1 MTQRRTSPAPARR
14 RADRDAKLTRLSVL
28 YKISNILT
36 TTHRSDT
43 VLRRILKEA
52 VTATRATSGT
62 LVLIDRASGI
72 LNIEISHNIDPK
84 WEDQLKLRIG
94 QGVTGWVAL
103 TGEPLLVG
111 DVRRSPHYI
120 KIKPEIKSE
129 LAVPMIIGGETVGVI
144 NVDSDQRDA
153 FTEGDMELLVA
164 VAAQSAKVM
173 QAAHLY
179 EENRLKAERLSTLF
193 KVSSAIVSEP
203 LLENVLRRI
212 ADEVRVLM
220 DIRVCS
226 IMLLD
231 EKEENFEI
239 KAVSGEVVPEYIN
252 RRGIPVG
259 DNVIGRVIHTGRPLY
274 VADVREE
281 RQYRMRKVAK
291 ESGLCSLLS
300 IPMTFLGRTIG
311 VVNIYSGEPLEF
323 SEEDVALM
331 TTFAGHAAVAII
343 NARRYERIFKTEELL
358 RESEK
363 FQLLGMLSAEIA
375 HEVKNPLTIIN
386 MLVHTMENDPS
397 VSDQTRY
404 DLGIMNKKLGHINK
418 IVDQVLDFSR
428 SRQPEPVSV
437 DLNEVIEDVSI
448 LIGYKASEMGC
459 QVTKQTGK
467 NLPTV
472 QADAGQV
479 EQAVLNLAING
490 LEAMKERQGRL
501 LLSTSRI
508 VRRDREWVRIR
519 VRDEGR
525 GIPEETISRIFT
537 PFFSMREQGTGL
549 GLFITH
555 RIIKQYDGELK
566 VKSRLGEGSTFDI
579 FLPASTGM
587 ESNGAGL
594 RASTPPAVS

>member
-1 MTQRRTSPAPARR
+1 MTPQKKAPPPIRQRS
-14 RADRDAKLTRLSVL
+14 DRDAKLARLSVL

-36 TTHRSDT
+36 TTHRGET

-52 VTATRATSGT
+52 VNATRATSGT

-72 LNIEISHNIDPK
+72 LNIEIAHNIDPK
-84 WEDQLKLRIG
+84 WSKQLKLRIG

-120 KIKPEIKSE
+120 KIKTEIKSE
-129 LAVPMIIGGETVGVI
+129 LAVPLIIGGETVGVI
-144 NVDSDQRDA
+144 NVDSNKRNA
-153 FTEGDMELLVA
+153 FTQGDMELLVA

-173 QAAHLY
+173 QSANLY

-193 KVSSAIVSEP
+193 KISSAIVSEP
-203 LLENVLRRI
+203 LLDDVLRRI
-212 ADEVRVLM
+212 ADEVRELM
-220 DIRVCS
+220 DVRVCS

-231 EKEENFEI
+231 EKEENLEI

-259 DNVIGRVIHTGRPLY
+259 DNVIGKAVHTGRPLY

-291 ESGLCSLLS
+291 ESGLCSLLT
-300 IPMTFLGRTIG
+300 IPMTFLGRPIG
-311 VVNIYSGEPLEF
+311 VLNIYSGQPLQF
-323 SEEDVALM
+323 SDEDVALM

-386 MLVHTMENDPS
+386 MLVHTMENDAS
-397 VSDQTRY
+397 LSEQFRY
-404 DLGIMNKKLGHINK
+404 DIGIMTKKLGHINK

-428 SRQPEPVSV
+428 SKQPEPVSI

-459 QVTKQTGK
+459 HIVKQAGK
-467 NLPTV
+467 GLPTV

-479 EQAVLNLAING
+479 EQAVLNLAMNG
-490 LEAMKERQGRL
+490 LESMRGRGGKL
-501 LLSTSRI
+501 LLSSSR
-508 VRRDREWVRIR
+508 VKRRDRVWVRVR
-519 VRDEGR
+519 VKDEGC

-555 RIIKQYDGELK
+555 RIIKQYEGELK
-566 VKSRLGEGSTFDI
+566 VKSRLNEGSTFDI
-579 FLPASTGM
+579 FLPATEPG
-587 ESNGAGL
+587 EHGNRKNAEAPE
-594 RASTPPAVS
+594 AS

>member
-1 MTQRRTSPAPARR
+1 MKPQNKTPSSTRKRG
-14 RADRDAKLTRLSVL
+14 DGDAKLARLSVL

-36 TTHRSDT
+36 TTHRGET

-62 LVLIDRASGI
+62 LVLIDRNTGI
-72 LNIEISHNIDPK
+72 LNIEIAHNIDPK
-84 WEDQLKLRIG
+84 WSKELKLRIG

-120 KIKPEIKSE
+120 KIKTEIKSE

-144 NVDSDQRDA
+144 NVDSNKRNA

-173 QAAHLY
+173 QAANLY
-179 EENRLKAERLSTLF
+179 EENRLKAERLATLF

-203 LLENVLRRI
+203 LLDDVLRRI
-212 ADEVRVLM
+212 ADEVHQLM
-220 DIRVCS
+220 EVRVCS

-231 EKEENFEI
+231 EKEEHLEI
-239 KAVSGEVVPEYIN
+239 KAVSGEVVDEYRN
-252 RRGIPVG
+252 RHAIPVG
-259 DNVIGRVIHTGRPLY
+259 DNVIGKAVLTGRPLY

-291 ESGLCSLLS
+291 ASGLCSLLS
-300 IPMTFLGRTIG
+300 IPMTFLGRPIG
-311 VVNIYSGEPLEF
+311 VLNVYTGVPVEF
-323 SEEDVALM
+323 PEEDVALM

-343 NARRYERIFKTEELL
+343 NARRYERTLKTEELL

-386 MLVHTMENDPS
+386 MLVHTMENDAS
-397 VSDQTRY
+397 LSDQLRY
-404 DLGIMNKKLGHINK
+404 DIGVMTRKLGHINK

-428 SRQPEPVSV
+428 SKQPEPVSV
-437 DLNEVIEDVSI
+437 DMNEVIEDVAI

-459 QVTKQTGK
+459 QIVRQRGK

-472 QADAGQV
+472 EADAGQI
-479 EQAVLNLAING
+479 EQAVLNLAMNG
-490 LEAMKERQGRL
+490 LESMRSRKGKL
-501 LLSTSRI
+501 LLSTSR
-508 VRRDREWVRIR
+508 VKRRGADWVRVR
-519 VRDEGR
+519 VKDEGC
-525 GIPEETISRIFT
+525 GIPEETLSRIFT
-537 PFFSMREQGTGL
+537 PFFTMREQGTGL
-549 GLFITH
+549 GLFITN
-555 RIIKQYDGELK
+555 RIIRQYEGELK
-566 VKSRLGEGSTFDI
+566 VKSRINEGSTFDI
-579 FLPASTGM
+579 FLPATQATHSKD
-587 ESNGAGL
+587 SSL
-594 RASTPPAVS
+594 RAHPGNAK

>member
-1 MTQRRTSPAPARR
+1 MIQRKPSTTAHRK
-14 RADRDAKLTRLSVL
+14 RADRDAKLARLSVL
-28 YKISNILT
+28 YKISDILT

-52 VTATRATSGT
+52 VTATRATSGS

-72 LNIEISHNIDPK
+72 LNIEIAHNIDPK
-84 WEDQLKLRIG
+84 WARELKLRIG

-120 KIKPEIKSE
+120 KIKTEIKSE
-129 LAVPMIIGGETVGVI
+129 LAVPMIIGGEVVGVI
-144 NVDSDQRDA
+144 NVDSNERDA

-164 VAAQSAKVM
+164 IAAQSAKVM
-173 QAAHLY
+173 QAANLY
-179 EENRLKAERLSTLF
+179 EENRLKAERLATLF
-193 KVSSAIVSEP
+193 TISSAIVSEP

-212 ADEVRVLM
+212 ADEVRALM
-220 DIRVCS
+220 DVRVCS

-239 KAVSGEVVPEYIN
+239 KAVSGEVSPEYIH
-252 RRGIPVG
+252 RRGIPIG
-259 DNVIGRVIHTGRPLY
+259 DNIIGRVIHTGGPLY

-281 RQYRMRKVAK
+281 SQYRMRKVAR

-300 IPMTFLGRTIG
+300 IPMVFLGRKIG
-311 VVNIYSGEPLEF
+311 VLNIYSGEPLEF

-386 MLVHTMENDPS
+386 MLVHTMETDPS
-397 VSDQTRY
+397 VSEQTRY

-428 SRQPEPVSV
+428 SRQPQPVSV

-448 LIGYKASEMGC
+448 LIGYKAAATGR
-459 QVTKQTGK
+459 QIVKQLGRDI
-467 NLPTV
+467 PAV
-472 QADAGQV
+472 QADAGQL

-490 LEAMKERQGRL
+490 LEAMRDREGRL
-501 LLSTSRI
+501 TLSTSRI
-508 VRRDREWVRIR
+508 ARKGRDWVRIR
-519 VRDEGR
+519 VTDEGC

-537 PFFSMREQGTGL
+537 PFFSMRDQGTGL

-555 RIIKQYDGELK
+555 RIIQQYGGELK

-579 FLPASTGM
+579 YLPAA
-587 ESNGAGL
+587 ESA
-594 RASTPPAVS
+594 ASAAQSSESVAATA